1 MRRMDEEIGQLQRE
15 LEKLEGPI
23 QRLRRLADDPKLDA
37 SGVPSDCGES

>member
-23 QRLRRLADDPKLDA
+23 QRLEETR
-37 SGVPSDCGES
+37 G